1 MRKTE
6 TDSTKKTTA
15 PAKAKARNVKEKL
28 PPAGLDET
36 TDRSTGAD
44 RTDQRKSSKQ
54 APKE

>member
-1 MRKTE
+1 MK
-6 TDSTKKTTA
+6 DSNSVNDKKTTA
-15 PAKAKARNVKEKL
+15 PAKSKARNVKEKL

-44 RTDQRKSSKQ
+44 RTDKRKSSKQ

>member
-1 MRKTE
+1 MEKAR
-6 TDSTKKTTA
+6 SNSVKKTTA
-15 PAKAKARNVKEKL
+15 PAKSKARNVKEKL

-44 RTDQRKSSKQ
+44 RTDKRKSSKQ